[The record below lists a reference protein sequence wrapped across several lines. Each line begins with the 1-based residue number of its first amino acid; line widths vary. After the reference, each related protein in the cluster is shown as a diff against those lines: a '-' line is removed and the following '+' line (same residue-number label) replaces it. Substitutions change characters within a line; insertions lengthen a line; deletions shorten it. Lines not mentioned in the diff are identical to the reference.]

1 MTDDANPHA
10 LIAAASSALA
20 KAGKAAGIAAA
31 AAAIGL
37 AALVVGMLAA
47 GLAALAMMA
56 RVTGEMLS
64 LLATLIT
71 GMIDAV
77 VAMVPELLR
86 ACISLVAIVSMW
98 TAFNWAWAGYS
109 QDMPSWVAAIMAA
122 TIAVVPVAYGFYRH
136 LWPWVLAMSMV
147 VVGAS
152 WLLMQAGAL
161 VRTLAI
167 VGALG
172 AIVWR
177 DVMQGRY
184 SSQEESESITS

>member
-1 MTDDANPHA
+1 MTEDAGSHA
-10 LIAAASSALA
+10 MIEAASNALA

-37 AALVVGMLAA
+37 AALVVGMIAVVLAV
-47 GLAALAMMA
+47 AAIMA
-56 RVTGEMLS
+56 RVIGEMLS
-64 LLATLIT
+64 LLAELIS

-98 TAFNWAWAGYS
+98 AAFNLAWYGYS
-109 QDMPSWVAAIMAA
+109 QDMPSWVAAVTAA

-136 LWPWVLAMSMV
+136 LWPWVLAMSMI

-152 WLLMQAGAL
+152 WLLMQAGVL

-172 AIVWR
+172 AVVWR
-177 DVMQGRY
+177 EVMT
-184 SSQEESESITS
+184 EERGQ